1 MQDFEKPPKAG
12 ASRLVL
18 SEINHTRHAPRP
30 HFLARPGLSLLIDL
44 DQLNKANSQS
54 AFFSVN
60 RFNLLSF
67 YERDYGCFHK
77 AAHNDNLKNA
87 SNLADYVRLLADEY
101 ALKDKLSR
109 IDLLTFPRIFGV
121 SFNPISVYH
130 GYNDKGELKL
140 LVYEVHNT
148 FGDIHSYVALIEDDK
163 TKNQLHHCQKM
174 MHVSPFFEMEGQY
187 LLSVRQRDDNYSLLI
202 RYDKDEK
209 PALTATLRG
218 KLEIISSKNILKALI
233 TQRQWPLRPWFAIHL
248 EAVKLFG
255 KKLRFFSRPE
265 PAPKQHSLSSAR
277 GVK

>member
-1 MQDFEKPPKAG
+1 MQRHEKPNNDVAG
-12 ASRLVL
+12 RLVL
-18 SEINHTRHAPRP
+18 SKINHTRHAPKP
-30 HFLARPGLSLLIDL
+30 HFLARPGLSILIDL
-44 DQLNKANSQS
+44 DRMANTNRQS
-54 AFFSVN
+54 SLFSIN
-60 RFNLLSF
+60 RFNVLSF

-77 AAHNDNLKNA
+77 AAHNDGLKA
-87 SNLADYVRLLADEY
+87 PTLADYIRNLAY
-101 ALKDKLSR
+101 HYGLKETLTQ

-163 TKNQLHHCQKM
+163 TQNQLHHCQKM
-174 MHVSPFFEMEGQY
+174 MHVSPFFEMDGHY
-187 LLSVRQRDDNYSLLI
+187 LLSVRQRDDRYSLLI
-202 RYDKDEK
+202 RYDKDKK

-218 KLEIISSKNILKALI
+218 SVRPLSSINIVKSLI

-248 EAVKLFG
+248 EAIKLFG

-265 PAPKQHSLSSAR
+265 PTPKQHSLSSAR

>member
-1 MQDFEKPPKAG
+1 MQTSEKPYNVMAG
-12 ASRLVL
+12 RLVL
-18 SEINHTRHAPRP
+18 SKINHTRHAPKP
-30 HFLARPGLSLLIDL
+30 HFLARPGLSVLIDL
-44 DQLNKANSQS
+44 DNMAKANKQS
-54 AFFSVN
+54 SLFSIN
-60 RFNLLSF
+60 RFNILSF

-77 AAHNDNLKNA
+77 AAHNDDLTA
-87 SNLADYVRLLADEY
+87 PTLADYIRNLAY
-101 ALKDKLSR
+101 HYGLKETLSQ

-130 GYNDKGELKL
+130 GYNDKGVLKL

-148 FGDIHSYVALIEDDK
+148 FGDIHSYVALVDDDK
-163 TKNQLHHCQKM
+163 THNQLHHCQKM